1 MTSNIIKK
9 FSKKL
14 FGGDFIIENIK
25 GDASKRKYY
34 RASSGRKSL
43 IIMDSSRE
51 KRNFK
56 NFLKFSDILARNNIK
71 IPKIIKKDLSN
82 NILALED
89 FGDNLIIKR
98 SSSKNFFEIYEKS
111 IKNIIKI
118 QKVRN
123 KKISFYSD
131 EKYFKESSLFIEW
144 VLEIFFSFNISNKDK
159 NKIKKE
165 IIKLIDGL
173 SLKRKFLVHR
183 DYHSKN
189 IFYKNK
195 KIIIIDYQD
204 AVYGSPLYDLVSL
217 VNDCYKDINDNNR
230 KKLLTFFRN
239 NFNNLLKNNLSKDE
253 LIHNFYLLSVQRH
266 MKASGIFCRLSKKN
280 NRNDYL
286 KYLRRTFNYIITA
299 SSNYDNLRTINFFA
313 KEAIY
318 NLNESNNSCGR

>member
-56 NFLKFSDILARNNIK
+56 NFLKFSDILLRNNIK
-71 IPKIIKKDLSN
+71 VPKIIKKDLSN

-144 VLEIFFSFNISNKDK
+144 VLEIFFSFDITNKDK

-173 SLKRKFLVHR
+173 SLKKKFLVHR

>member
-9 FSKKL
+9 FSKRL
-14 FGGDFIIENIK
+14 LGGDFIIENIK

-144 VLEIFFSFNISNKDK
+144 VLEIFFNFNITNKDK

-165 IIKLIDGL
+165 IIELIDGL
-173 SLKRKFLVHR
+173 SLKKKFLVHR

-253 LIHNFYLLSVQRH
+253 LIHNFYLLSAQRH

-299 SSNYDNLRTINFFA
+299 SSNYDNLSTINFFA

-318 NLNESNNSCGR
+318 SLNESNNSCGR

>member
-144 VLEIFFSFNISNKDK
+144 VLEIFFSFDITNKDK

-173 SLKRKFLVHR
+173 SLKKKFLVHR

>member
-123 KKISFYSD
+123 KKISFYSN

-144 VLEIFFSFNISNKDK
+144 VLEIFFNFNITNKDK

-165 IIKLIDGL
+165 IIELIDGL
-173 SLKRKFLVHR
+173 SLKKKFLVHR

-195 KIIIIDYQD
+195 NIIIIDYQD

>member
-14 FGGDFIIENIK
+14 FVGDFIIENIK

-144 VLEIFFSFNISNKDK
+144 VLEIFFSFDITNKDK

-173 SLKRKFLVHR
+173 SLKKKFLVHR

-195 KIIIIDYQD
+195 NIIIIDYQD

>member
-14 FGGDFIIENIK
+14 FEGDFIIENIK

-51 KRNFK
+51 RRNFK
-56 NFLKFSDILARNNIK
+56 NFLKFSDILPRNNIK
-71 IPKIIKKDLSN
+71 VPKIIKKDLSN

-131 EKYFKESSLFIEW
+131 EKYFQESSLFIEW
-144 VLEIFFSFNISNKDK
+144 VLEIFFSFDITNKDK

-165 IIKLIDGL
+165 IIKLIGGL
-173 SLKRKFLVHR
+173 SLKKKFLVHR

>member
-144 VLEIFFSFNISNKDK
+144 VLEIFFNFNITNKDK

-165 IIKLIDGL
+165 IIELIDGL
-173 SLKRKFLVHR
+173 SLKKKFLVHR

-195 KIIIIDYQD
+195 NIIIIDYQD

-253 LIHNFYLLSVQRH
+253 LIHNFYLLSAQRH